1 MTSEPT
7 PSPSAKKSL
16 WVFVIVLGAVA
27 LGLNLAT
34 LLHKQKPWSQVLSGV
49 LIPGGLIFMAWSN
62 LLPERTGPRRV
73 LLGLAYAC
81 ILVGLGFSIYLFSQ
95 I

>member
-27 LGLNLAT
+27 LGLDLASF
-34 LLHKQKPWSQVLSGV
+34 LHKQKPWAQVVGNV
-49 LIPGGLIFMAWSN
+49 LLPVGLIFMAGSN

-73 LLGLAYAC
+73 LLGLAYAFV
-81 ILVGLGFSIYLFSQ
+81 LAGFGFSIYNFFQ
-95 I
+95 P